1 MLEAIN
7 HSKDML
13 QESIKSLSLL
23 EQPDAVSAMTFAP
36 EETFSQIKVL
46 PDHMVLD
53 MKAKQKQ
60 VVTFV
65 NPLAHPRTELVSVL
79 VNSEEVMVR
88 GWVSVGGGGGALS
101 GAGDAIHPVLKSH
114 WVCETTGVQYASRI
128 QTESKN
134 YLSRR
139 TLCLLKREVPLC
151 KLATCEGLY
160 ALS

>member
-88 GWVSVGGGGGALS
+88 GWVGVGGGALS

-114 WVCETTGVQYASRI
+114 WFARLWVYSMHPV
-128 QTESKN
+128 SKLKAK
-134 YLSRR
+134 LSFQEDLSA
-139 TLCLLKREVPLC
+139 TL
-151 KLATCEGLY
+151 
-160 ALS
+160 